1 MATIQIRDIPDEVY
15 AEIVRK
21 AKIRNLSI
29 QQFMRAQV
37 IDFAWAKDSLE
48 VQYAIRENL
57 GKNGAIA
64 NREQILEAIAEGRR

>member
-21 AKIRNLSI
+21 AKLRNLSI

-48 VQYAIRENL
+48 VEYAIRENL
-57 GKNGAIA
+57 GESGAIA